1 MDGEPHAYSPVSPL
15 PAHHL
20 RLLYVGELDD
30 AASGGPQAV
39 TTLLAIVSRLTDGS
53 EWAKQG
59 TAVDNGRVSDYLLGH
74 SADDPHV
81 TSAFSSRAWV
91 LPVQICTMA
100 KRATGTEALGMLSP
114 PRERRSFSTDCS

>member
-1 MDGEPHAYSPVSPL
+1 MRL
-15 PAHHL
+15 PGA
-20 RLLYVGELDD
+20 
-30 AASGGPQAV
+30 PQAV

-81 TSAFSSRAWV
+81 TTAFRLVHGFCQFRSAPWRNGP
-91 LPVQICTMA
+91 LN
-100 KRATGTEALGMLSP
+100 
-114 PRERRSFSTDCS
+114 RSFGHALASTREMVLFDGLLLKVLLGKWPSLVGV